1 MRFMGLQVENAV
13 DEGFSKEFWNKKLVR
28 KL

>member
-1 MRFMGLQVENAV
+1 MRFMGLQMENSV
-13 DEGFSKEFWNKKLVR
+13 DEGFSKESGKKELVR